1 METMR
6 PRHSETVCR
15 VLNGAVE
22 FRHFAGFDQLFAP
35 HAHDYP
41 VIGLVREGHRLME
54 CNRAQHHLGPGQL
67 LALNPG
73 DAHGCVQEGTV
84 PLVYDSLALLDLPDC
99 PSFAGPI
106 VEDAEAIALMEDLVN
121 LMEEPTIDEAH
132 AEEELYLLVGLLAA
146 HDDPGIRDRATCNH
160 SRAREH
166 PSPTKPAPPDSAARA
181 MAAYLRHHA
190 SETVRLEEV
199 AAAAGLDKYR
209 ALRSF
214 TAAFGLTP
222 MRYVASLRVETAR
235 EALAAGASCA
245 EAALAAGFSDQ
256 AHMTRAFKERL
267 GMTPG
272 FYQRAVTGT
281 AAGAGAARTEGAPCF
296 PSTPKGPVALSPEQV
311 HS

>member
-1 METMR
+1 MR
-6 PRHSETVCR
+6 PRHTGQPQRSRHSETVRR
-15 VLNGAVE
+15 VLDGAVE

-54 CNRAQHHLGPGQL
+54 CNRARHHLGPGQL

-73 DAHGCVQEGTV
+73 DAHGCIQEGAV

-99 PSFAGPI
+99 PPFAGPI
-106 VEDAEAIALMEDLVN
+106 VEDAEAVAFMEDITALLQTPLV
-121 LMEEPTIDEAH
+121 DEAH
-132 AEEELYLLVGLLAA
+132 LEETLYLLLDLLAA
-146 HDDPGIRDRATCNH
+146 ADR
-160 SRAREH
+160 
-166 PSPTKPAPPDSAARA
+166 PAPSGETAHA
-181 MAAYLRHHA
+181 MAAYLRRHA

-222 MRYVASLRVETAR
+222 MRYLASLRVEAAR

-245 EAALAAGFSDQ
+245 EAALEAGFSDQ
-256 AHMTRAFKERL
+256 AHLTRAFKERL

-272 FYQRAVTGT
+272 FYQRAI
-281 AAGAGAARTEGAPCF
+281 AGDARTGVT
-296 PSTPKGPVALSPEQV
+296 PSISSPEALISPSPKQV
-311 HS
+311 RP